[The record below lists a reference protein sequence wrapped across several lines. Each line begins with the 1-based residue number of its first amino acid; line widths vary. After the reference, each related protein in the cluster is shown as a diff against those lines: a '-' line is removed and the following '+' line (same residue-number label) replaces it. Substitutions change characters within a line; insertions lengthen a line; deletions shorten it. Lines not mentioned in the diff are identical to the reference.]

1 MKRLTP
7 ILPAL
12 ALPLLLS
19 ACGQGQ
25 GTQTSAAPPAA
36 PVTVATPIAQQVV
49 DWDEYVGRFEAV
61 QSVDVRPRV
70 SGYLQSINFTD
81 GQYVRKGE
89 LLFTVDARPFE
100 AALDQARAQQA
111 RAQAALANA
120 QTELAR
126 SRALLAA
133 RAASQEEFESRQA
146 AVRVAQADI
155 RAAQAAVRAQQLNV
169 GFTRVTAPISGRISE
184 RRVDAGNSVTAD
196 TTVLTSIISADPI
209 HFAFEGSEALLLK
222 YQRGSR
228 ATTGAPVRIQLQD
241 EADFRHLGRIDF
253 IDTGL
258 SGGTGTIRAR
268 ALVPNPGGFIK
279 PGMFGRAQVLGSSS
293 YQAMLVPDSAIATDG
308 PRRIVY
314 VVAADGTV
322 GAKPVQPGPLSGSL
336 RIIRSGL
343 APTDRVIINGQLR
356 ARPGAKVKPTL
367 TRIVQTAAPQPT
379 PSTTAPPAST
389 ATPVEALAPQAR

>member
-1 MKRLTP
+1 MKRLTTA
-7 ILPAL
+7 LVAL
-12 ALPLLLS
+12 ALPLLLT
-19 ACGQGQ
+19 ACGQGEAAQ
-25 GTQTSAAPPAA
+25 APAAPPPA
-36 PVTVATPIAQQVV
+36 PVTVAVPLAQQVV

-70 SGYLQSINFTD
+70 SGYLQSVNFTD

-89 LLFTVDARPFE
+89 LLFTVDARPAQ

-111 RAQAALANA
+111 RAEAALANA
-120 QTELAR
+120 QTEVAR
-126 SRALLAA
+126 TRELLAA
-133 RAASQEEFESRQA
+133 QAASQEEFESRQA
-146 AVRVAQADI
+146 AVRAAQADI

-196 TTVLTSIISADPI
+196 TTVLTTIISADPI

-222 YQRGSR
+222 YQRGSG
-228 ATTGAPVRIQLQD
+228 ATAGAPVRIQLQD
-241 EADFRHLGRIDF
+241 EVDFRHAGRIDF

-258 SGGTGTIRAR
+258 TSGTGTIRAR
-268 ALVPNPGGFIK
+268 ALVPNPGGFLK
-279 PGMFGRAQVLGSSS
+279 PGMFGRAQVLGSGS
-293 YQAMLVPDSAIATDG
+293 YQAMLIPDSAVATDG

-314 VVAADGTV
+314 VVAQDGTV

-343 APTDRVIINGQLR
+343 ASTDRVIINGQLR
-356 ARPGAKVKPTL
+356 ARPGAKVNPTL
-367 TRIVQTAAPQPT
+367 TRIVQTEAPPAAP
-379 PSTTAPPAST
+379 STNSAPAST
-389 ATPVEALAPQAR
+389 ATPVAALAAQAR